1 MNMVPH
7 KSPSRS
13 LNRQAQNVRYL
24 PRIIH
29 QKYFT
34 SEVRWMLV
42 CAYIGENS
50 SLNDRIER
58 RFSPH
63 LMHEFTVLLGFVLPL

>member
-1 MNMVPH
+1 MVPH
-7 KSPSRS
+7 KSPFRS

-24 PRIIH
+24 PRNIC
-29 QKYFT
+29 QKYFI
-34 SEVRWMLV
+34 SEVRFG

-63 LMHEFTVLLGFVLPL
+63 LMHEFTVILLEFVLPL